1 MTSAL
6 EVDGGASPAHVVEP
20 SFLAAN
26 LAQMTV
32 NLLFGVASVVAAFT
46 LRGADA
52 VNPFAFGAAR
62 AALTCAALG
71 AALAWR
77 GGAPRVPRV
86 PRADLPRFA
95 AASFCLFVGEFFY
108 ILGVRYAGS
117 IRASLWQPSQPLW
130 TLGITAALG
139 RERLTWPRALG
150 VALAFGGCAAMIL
163 GKAGGAG
170 GRAYVGDACL
180 LVNCSLGTP
189 CYIVA
194 VQPLLARHAPLAAA
208 AVNFAFNT
216 GFFLAALAAA
226 AAAARGADPPLFA
239 RPSPPALLGIAYVAL
254 LATALPYVLQ
264 LRAAARL
271 PASLVSAYYVLQ
283 PVAATA
289 VVYALLGSGVRSPA
303 LARAR
308 ASDLFGFLVLAG
320 LAVVVRD
327 ARATDRSRPPDAN
340 EERNPIIDAGE
351 DDPGRGEAVSV

>member
-1 MTSAL
+1 MTSAM
-6 EVDGGASPAHVVEP
+6 EVDGGGATPAHIAEP

-26 LAQMTV
+26 LAQVTV

-46 LRGADA
+46 LRGANA
-52 VNPFAFGAAR
+52 INPFAFGAAR

-77 GGAPRVPRV
+77 GGAPRV

-139 RERLTWPRALG
+139 QERLTWPRALG

-163 GKAGGAG
+163 GKAGGGG

-180 LVNCSLGTP
+180 LINCSLGTP

-194 VQPLLARHAPLAAA
+194 AKPLLDRHAPLLVA
-208 AVNFAFNT
+208 AVNFCFNT

-226 AAAARGADPPLFA
+226 AAARDADPPPFA
-239 RPSPPALLGIAYVAL
+239 RPSPPALLGVAYVAL

-264 LRAAARL
+264 LHAAARL

>member
-77 GGAPRVPRV
+77 GETPRV

-194 VQPLLARHAPLAAA
+194 VQPLLRRHAPLAAA

-226 AAAARGADPPLFA
+226 AAAAPDADPPLAA
-239 RPSPPALLGIAYVAL
+239 RPSPRALLGVAYVAV

-289 VVYALLGSGVRSPA
+289 LVYALLGAGVRSPA

-308 ASDLFGFLVLAG
+308 ASDLFGVFVLAG

-327 ARATDRSRPPDAN
+327 ARATDRSRPPGAS

-351 DDPGRGEAVSV
+351 DDEVA